1 MSDFAALA
9 PRLRFILVTPS
20 LPANIGA
27 AARAVHTM
35 GFTQLVVVA
44 PDEPAFKDDPQ
55 ARALATHATQV
66 LAQAQVQ
73 PNLAAALAGVT
84 RAYAMT
90 GYARQFG
97 PPLVELRDAVAESHA
112 LLRAQLVGEVAF
124 VFGPERNGLLNEDVE
139 RCQACCAI
147 AADPEHGSLNLAQ
160 AVQVTAYECRR
171 VLAQA
176 AALAPSPFAEEPPA
190 DLEAVEKLYGHLE
203 QALVAVGYLDPAA
216 PGRLMARLRRLLNR
230 AGLTQ
235 TEIDVLRGICAAME
249 EPKRERAGRKRPV
262 SDSGA

>member
-9 PRLRFILVTPS
+9 PRLRFVLVTPS

-66 LAQAQVQ
+66 LAQAQVL
-73 PNLAAALAGVT
+73 PSLASALAGVT
-84 RAYAMT
+84 RAYGMT

-112 LLRAQLVGEVAF
+112 LLRAQPAGDIAF

-171 VLAQA
+171 AMALGS
-176 AALAPSPFAEEPPA
+176 ALAPSPFADEPPA
-190 DLEAVEKLYGHLE
+190 DLAAVEKLYGHLE
-203 QALVAVGYLDPAA
+203 QALLAVGYLDPAA
-216 PGRLMARLRRLLNR
+216 PGRLMARLRRLFNR

-249 EPKRERAGRKRPV
+249 APKHERAGRKRGRV
-262 SDSGA
+262 IER